1 MESKLNFQ
9 QRTSVLPGSYLFLSQ
24 VVLYILLL
32 DAISKYEFSNFR
44 FSAIVTAVVSGL
56 SLFLFVNLEIFA
68 KREDLNSSAPSR
80 LSFACHWI
88 LFFSILQAVLRSNG
102 NQNTQQNVL
111 CFIIAYSSYL
121 YSSKNASREYFWHSV
136 KSIRFACAVA
146 SFVYL
151 VSCGYFGIGN
161 SQIYFPRAL
170 SMISCLGLA
179 LTFPLLRDK
188 PKLFYFFSTIFS
200 ITVIF
205 SQSRTAII
213 VLLLTLIYI
222 SFRQQTKNAAHKA
235 TQFFVTFLGIYI
247 LASSKIVQDRFK
259 FSGDQAHVG
268 GLQFNTAGRA
278 KIWGLLLDKSQD
290 SLLFGHGLGK
300 SEDLIAGYFGTI
312 AQPHNDYLRVLYDTG
327 IIGLGALFFV
337 IFGLFF
343 RRISST
349 QNANLKPSGVRV
361 LGNLVLFQ
369 FCVFM
374 ITDNPLVYPFYLM
387 PVAFVLGLTK
397 LNIPN
402 HFVGKNSILL

>member
-1 MESKLNFQ
+1 VESKLNSQ
-9 QRTSVLPGSYLFLSQ
+9 QRTSTLPGSNLFLSQ

-32 DAISKYEFSNFR
+32 DSISKYDFLNFR
-44 FSAIVTAVVSGL
+44 LSAIVTVSVSAI
-56 SLFLFVNLEIFA
+56 SLFLFVNLKIFA
-68 KREDLNSSAPSR
+68 KREESNTLKASK
-80 LSFACHWI
+80 LLLACNLI
-88 LFFSILQAVLRSNG
+88 FFFSILQAVLRSNG
-102 NQNTQQNVL
+102 NQNTQQNFL
-111 CFIIAYSSYL
+111 CVVIAYSSYL
-121 YSSKNASREYFWHSV
+121 FASKNVSSVYFWHSV
-136 KSIRFACAVA
+136 KSIRLSCALA

-179 LTFPLLRDK
+179 LSLPLLREK
-188 PKLFYFFSTIFS
+188 PNHFYFFSTIFS
-200 ITVIF
+200 VTVIL

-222 SFRQQTKNAAHKA
+222 SLRQQAKNASRKL
-235 TQFFVTFLGIYI
+235 TQFFVTFLGIYF
-247 LASSKIVQDRFK
+247 LVTAKVVQERFK
-259 FSGDQAHVG
+259 FYGDQANVG
-268 GLQFNTAGRA
+268 GLQFNTAGRV

-290 SLLFGHGLGK
+290 SLVFGHGLGR
-300 SEDLIAGYFGTI
+300 SEDLIEGYFGTI

-327 IIGLGALFFV
+327 IIGLVALILV
-337 IFGLFF
+337 ILVIFF

-349 QNANLKPSGVRV
+349 QTGNVRSSGVRV

-387 PVAFVLGLTK
+387 PMAFILGLARS
-397 LNIPN
+397 NIPSY
-402 HFVGKNSILL
+402 FVGKI